1 MIVEILFDKNNMLLR
16 LSGAK
21 DAKTATFLNAAM
33 VTARLVDGLGVDI
46 VGQTWPLTL
55 DFVAGSNGD
64 YCGVLNDTLVQV
76 IGAIERAQVTFDGG
90 VGLKAFWETPC
101 TVQVREE

>member
-16 LSGAK
+16 LNGAQ
-21 DAKTATFLNAAM
+21 DAKTAAFLNAAT
-33 VTARLVDGLGVDI
+33 VTARLVDRLGVDI

-76 IGAIERAQVTFDGG
+76 IGATERAQVTFNGG
-90 VGLKAFWETPC
+90 VGLRAFWETPC